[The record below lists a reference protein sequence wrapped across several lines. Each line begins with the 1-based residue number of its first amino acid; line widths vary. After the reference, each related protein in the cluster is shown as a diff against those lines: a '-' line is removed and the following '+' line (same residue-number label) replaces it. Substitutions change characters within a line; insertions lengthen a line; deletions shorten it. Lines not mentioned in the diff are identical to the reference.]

1 MAVNWLRRSVLAAAG
16 VSAAML
22 LAGCGSSTIES
33 ALKPER
39 FIAFGDG
46 LSDVGQVNGARYT
59 INDGSV
65 NNWAQQLA
73 ATYGITLTPV
83 STGGTS
89 YAQGN
94 ARVTAHPDAAGSAS
108 ALTVTEQIDKFLA
121 NASFKDSDVVLLSA
135 GAGDLVAQMA
145 AVTAGTQTSDQM
157 LANAQQAGRDL
168 GAQVIRA
175 VNAGAKYVVVAGS
188 YNLGRSPWAKAID
201 QKDLLTQAS
210 SNFNEAF
217 LVSVVDYGSK
227 VLYIDAAYYFNLLT
241 ASPSSY
247 SFDDATTPV
256 CTAIDAGPGIGIG
269 AGQLNSALCNANTLL
284 PNANS
289 SKYVFADALYF
300 TPAAQR
306 LFGPSAY
313 DRLHARW

>member
-46 LSDVGQVNGARYT
+46 FSDVGQVNGARYT
-59 INDGSV
+59 INDGSA

-94 ARVTAHPDAAGSAS
+94 ARVTARPDAAGNAS
-108 ALTVTEQIDKFLA
+108 TPTVTDQIDKFLA
-121 NASFKDSDVVLLSA
+121 SSSFKDSDVVLMGA
-135 GAGDLVAQMA
+135 GAGDIVAQMA
-145 AVTAGTQTSDQM
+145 GVTAGTQTSAQM
-157 LANAQQAGRDL
+157 LTNAQQAGRDF
-168 GAQVIRA
+168 GAQVIRSI
-175 VNAGAKYVVVAGS
+175 NAGAKYVVVIGS
-188 YNLGRSPWAKAID
+188 YNLGRSPWAKTI
-201 QKDLLTQAS
+201 QQEDLLTQAS
-210 SNFNEAF
+210 SKFNEAF

-241 ASPSSY
+241 ASPGSY
-247 SFDDATTPV
+247 SFDNATIPV

-289 SKYVFADALYF
+289 NKYVFADALYF
-300 TPAAQR
+300 TPTAQR
-306 LFGPSAY
+306 LFGTYVY

>member
-108 ALTVTEQIDKFLA
+108 A
-121 NASFKDSDVVLLSA
+121 
-135 GAGDLVAQMA
+135 
-145 AVTAGTQTSDQM
+145 
-157 LANAQQAGRDL
+157 
-168 GAQVIRA
+168 
-175 VNAGAKYVVVAGS
+175 
-188 YNLGRSPWAKAID
+188 
-201 QKDLLTQAS
+201 
-210 SNFNEAF
+210 
-217 LVSVVDYGSK
+217 
-227 VLYIDAAYYFNLLT
+227 
-241 ASPSSY
+241 SPSRVS
-247 SFDDATTPV
+247 
-256 CTAIDAGPGIGIG
+256 G
-269 AGQLNSALCNANTLL
+269 
-284 PNANS
+284 
-289 SKYVFADALYF
+289 
-300 TPAAQR
+300 
-306 LFGPSAY
+306 
-313 DRLHARW
+313 